1 MMETRKKLPARVV
14 ASYTFNSLATNSMW
28 MLNNYFLLFFYT
40 DVIQIPAAAASVIF
54 LIARVWDAINDPMMG
69 VICDKTKSKEGK
81 SRFWMKRIAIP
92 GGVFLALSYFC
103 PDWATPAKIL
113 WAGFAYIL
121 QGMAQTAISIPNA
134 ALTVSI
140 TQDRTER
147 VRLAQ
152 YTAVPSAAANALIP
166 ALTMPFVRSFG
177 EGNMRTGFFV
187 LAAILGVLYTLA
199 TLFIYRSTKGL
210 DPDTSVTQADASAT
224 EKKDEPSAFD
234 LIKAALRNKYCR
246 LVTMSYM
253 CYLLLSGIMGST
265 LIYYFRYTVGNEDLM
280 ALYSTFA
287 MVGMFVAIA
296 TMRAMSKK
304 LGNAKTC
311 MIGAFICVLAMIP
324 RMITGDQYRSI
335 FIICMILLG
344 IGSGYIAQ
352 LMHQCNLDSA
362 TYARLHG
369 DNNPSVVLSLFTFAQ
384 KFGQALSSVLA
395 AALLA
400 AFNYTAGDVPS
411 ATVQKLFYVEN
422 IIFPMFI
429 AVIMIALLIR
439 LDKMEKQMVREL
451 AAQNSE
457 G

>member
-1 MMETRKKLPARVV
+1 METRKKLPARVV

-40 DVIQIPAAAASVIF
+40 DVIRIPAAAASVIF

-92 GGVFLALSYFC
+92 GGMFLALSYFC

-121 QGMAQTAISIPNA
+121 QGMAQTAISIPNS

-187 LAAILGVLYTLA
+187 LAAILGVLYALA
-199 TLFIYRSTKGL
+199 TLSIYWSTRGM
-210 DPDTSVTQADASAT
+210 DPDTSLSAADPAAA
-224 EKKDEPSAFD
+224 KKDEPSAFA
-234 LIKAALRNKYCR
+234 LIKAALQNKYCR
-246 LVTMSYM
+246 LVTASYM

-265 LIYYFRYTVGNEDLM
+265 LIYYFRYTVGNENLM
-280 ALYSTFA
+280 GLYSTSA
-287 MVGMFVAIA
+287 VIGMLVSIV

-304 LGNAKTC
+304 FGNARTC
-311 MIGAFICVLAMIP
+311 MIGAAICFVAMIP
-324 RMITGDQYRSI
+324 RVITGDQYQSI
-335 FIICMILLG
+335 FVACMILLG
-344 IGSGYIAQ
+344 IGSGYVSE
-352 LMHQCNLDSA
+352 MSRQCNLDAA

-369 DNNPSVVLSLFTFAQ
+369 DNNPSVVLSVFTFGQ
-384 KFGQALSSVLA
+384 KFGQAVSSVIA

-400 AFNYTAGDVPS
+400 AFHYTAGDVPS
-411 ATVQKLFYVEN
+411 AAVQKLFYVEN
-422 IIFPMFI
+422 VIFPMVV
-429 AVIMIALLIR
+429 AVILILLLTR
-439 LDKMEKQMVREL
+439 LDKMEKQMVKEL
-451 AAQNSE
+451 AAQNSTN
-457 G
+457 